1 PQISGTTSPQP
12 NRCLPLPLGV
22 AASSTPPPLSRRRRL
37 PLQGTSLSSS
47 LPPRSPPSTPGVAV
61 PLQPRLAGTACCARP
76 LRQYRPHLPPRSSSP
91 AATQHPPLRHPW
103 RAPDRPNRPQQKVK
117 VEEAREHRKQMLELE
132 KERLAMEQ
140 KRLQMEVAHKEKE
153 EDERIMAIN
162 LDQCQPTQRI
172 YYQRL
177 QDDILQK
184 MMYRAHGP

>member
-103 RAPDRPNRPQQKVK
+103 RAPDRPNRPQLK